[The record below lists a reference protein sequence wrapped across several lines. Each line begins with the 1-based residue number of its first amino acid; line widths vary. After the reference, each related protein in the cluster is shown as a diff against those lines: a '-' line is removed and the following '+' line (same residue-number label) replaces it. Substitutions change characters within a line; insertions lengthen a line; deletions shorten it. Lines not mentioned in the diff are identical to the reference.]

1 MPYET
6 VFEIT
11 QKPFEW
17 WWPGIGLVFLVIGV
31 MFIRFGP
38 SLDRNKNGKNF
49 GLTFAIPPKR
59 LGWFFV
65 IFASFW
71 SLVAF
76 GFTYSSY
83 RQLVGAYRAG
93 KYSVVEGTIE
103 DFHPMPYEGHQNECF
118 RVEKERFCY
127 SDYEVSPGFNQ
138 SASHGGPIRAG
149 LRVRIA
155 YSEDENFQAH
165 ILRLEIRAD
174 SLPSGAERASYAKIE
189 EQKWQRTVRDD
200 PRNDAM
206 VIGFLIAGFAWTL
219 WWNIDW
225 QRYIKFYGVSG
236 PPYRRWITIAFRGF
250 FALCSLGA
258 ADALLQRLLER
269 TRPAQIYRNAFLI
282 AVAWFIAIVVMV
294 KAVEWLANRKRN
306 VTASQ

>member
-17 WWPGIGLVFLVIGV
+17 WWPAFGVIFMVIGV
-31 MFIRFGP
+31 VLIRFGP
-38 SLDRNKNGKNF
+38 TPDRNKNGKSF
-49 GLTFAIPPKR
+49 GLTFAIPPKL

-71 SLVAF
+71 TLVAF

-83 RQLVGAYRAG
+83 RKLVGAYRAG
-93 KYSVVEGTIE
+93 RYSVVEGNVA
-103 DFHPMPYEGHQNECF
+103 DFRPMPYEGHQSECF

-127 SDYEVSPGFNQ
+127 SDYEVTPGFNQ

-149 LRVRIA
+149 LPVRIA
-155 YSEDENFQAH
+155 YYEDEHLQAR

-174 SLPSGAERASYAKIE
+174 SLPSRAERAAYATTE

-200 PRNDAM
+200 PRNEVM
-206 VIGFLIAGFAWTL
+206 VIGFLMAGFAWTL

-236 PPYRRWITIAFRGF
+236 PPYRHWVTIAFRGF

-258 ADALLQRLLER
+258 AEVLLRRLLER
-269 TRPAQIYRNAFLI
+269 ARPVQFYRKAFLI
-282 AVAWFIAIVVMV
+282 SVAWFVVIVLMV
-294 KAVEWLANRKRN
+294 KAVEWLAKRRRN
-306 VTASQ
+306 VTVQ